1 MIRAFDA
8 VSLPLL
14 RWLDPE
20 DAHRLA
26 IQGLRLLPPAR
37 PRADDS
43 KLAVRAFGL
52 NFPNPIGMAA
62 GFDKNAEA
70 PDGLLRLGF
79 GFVEIGTVTPQPQ
92 IGNPRPRLF
101 RLERDEAV
109 VNRMGFNNDG
119 AEAVLRRLAARA
131 HQGGIVGVNVGANKD
146 TADRVADWHVKLIEI
161 FAPVA
166 SYFTVNVSSPNT
178 PGLRNLQQAAALD
191 DLLAKVIDARER
203 VRQNSGDSPVLLK
216 IAPDPPVL
224 AELDDVVQ
232 IARSRRVDG
241 MIVANTTLARPS
253 TLREQA
259 RAKEQGGLS
268 GRPLFRLS
276 TRMVAETYV
285 RVEGA
290 FPLVGVGGIDTGG
303 AALTKIRAG
312 ASLIQL
318 YSSLVYKG
326 LGLVDDIKIDL
337 ASTLLRTG
345 RGSPLS
351 RKSSA
356 PTRRPS
362 RPRTGPGLVQ
372 PYANG
377 SRRAALPALRTMRVW
392 RRVLIPEERRLRRVL
407 ERGPESASPNALQL
421 DHHPITG
428 RRIVERVQPP
438 KHVVAHMGQYQLLR
452 VDLGQMGLE
461 RFQAE
466 VVLDDLVVIIRLGD
480 EQISAAR
487 RRNQRFRPFGVGAV
501 GDDAALGLDA
511 IGEERSAG
519 FAMHHGKGRHLYRA
533 ERAGFFGLERDDG
546 EIEALFRFGGMLEQ
560 RFHHLREPRFDSLWT
575 CDHKRAGPA

>member
-8 VSLPLL
+8 FSLPLL
-14 RWLDPE
+14 RWFDPE
-20 DAHRLA
+20 DAHRMA
-26 IQGLRLLPPAR
+26 IQGLRLLPPVKPR
-37 PRADDS
+37 PDDP

-62 GFDKNAEA
+62 GFDKSAEV
-70 PDGLLRLGF
+70 PDALLRLGF
-79 GFVEIGTVTPQPQ
+79 GFVEIGTVTPKPQ
-92 IGNPRPRLF
+92 GGNPRPRLF

-109 VNRMGFNNDG
+109 INRMGFNNDG

-146 TADRVADWHVKLIEI
+146 SSDRVADYVRLIEI

-178 PGLRNLQQAAALD
+178 PGLRNLQQSGALD

-203 VRQNSGDSPVLLK
+203 VRKNAGDSPVLLK
-216 IAPDPPVL
+216 IAPDLSL

-241 MIVANTTLARPS
+241 MIVANTTLARPL

-285 RVEGA
+285 RAEGA
-290 FPLVGVGGIDTGG
+290 FPLVGVGGIDSGG

-326 LGLVDDIKIDL
+326 LGLVESIKSDL

-345 RGSPLS
+345 REQLS
-351 RKSSA
+351 E
-356 PTRRPS
+356 
-362 RPRTGPGLVQ
+362 
-372 PYANG
+372 
-377 SRRAALPALRTMRVW
+377 
-392 RRVLIPEERRLRRVL
+392 I
-407 ERGPESASPNALQL
+407 
-421 DHHPITG
+421 
-428 RRIVERVQPP
+428 
-438 KHVVAHMGQYQLLR
+438 
-452 VDLGQMGLE
+452 
-461 RFQAE
+461 
-466 VVLDDLVVIIRLGD
+466 
-480 EQISAAR
+480 
-487 RRNQRFRPFGVGAV
+487 VGA
-501 GDDAALGLDA
+501 DAAT
-511 IGEERSAG
+511 IT
-519 FAMHHGKGRHLYRA
+519 A
-533 ERAGFFGLERDDG
+533 EDWPVA
-546 EIEALFRFGGMLEQ
+546 
-560 RFHHLREPRFDSLWT
+560 
-575 CDHKRAGPA
+575 